1 MTISPR
7 CTAGYCPAGVV
18 DKGRRAGRHTQCPL
32 EPVALPRA
40 WPRLSPLRGPGWSRG
55 GAGIA
60 RKLFCHDGSCAGT
73 VGASESP
80 RLREKPLQGSIP
92 AHLHLARPGCQNT
105 GWWVGAWATRSTGGS
120 QGRQTPGSPLCQA
133 GDGHPKS
140 ALGET
145 AGPASAEHLAGQ
157 PEYLQGDNM
166 AMARVPWWQGQG
178 YTEMQRL
185 RQGGHVQG
193 S

>member
-1 MTISPR
+1 M
-7 CTAGYCPAGVV
+7 
-18 DKGRRAGRHTQCPL
+18 
-32 EPVALPRA
+32 ALPRKASFTNKTTRKRTPLSEVRECSGPHKQGYPTGPHPGHAEHPGLSCAVSGGENAMESRGLA
-40 WPRLSPLRGPGWSRG
+40 WPGL
-55 GAGIA
+55 A
-60 RKLFCHDGSCAGT
+60 
-73 VGASESP
+73 
-80 RLREKPLQGSIP
+80 QIP